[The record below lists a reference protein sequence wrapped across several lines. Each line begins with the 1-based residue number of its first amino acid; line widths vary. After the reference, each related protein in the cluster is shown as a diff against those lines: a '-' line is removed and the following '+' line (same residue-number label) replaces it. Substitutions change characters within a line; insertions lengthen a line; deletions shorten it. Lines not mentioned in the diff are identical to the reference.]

1 MIWIVT
7 DLSYLNLNQ
16 LVAETNIKL
25 SKLLTKNLIL
35 KLSIMLQILF
45 LQLNMVQIIVEIV
58 NNFKFMVML

>member
-58 NNFKFMVML
+58 TNIKFMVML